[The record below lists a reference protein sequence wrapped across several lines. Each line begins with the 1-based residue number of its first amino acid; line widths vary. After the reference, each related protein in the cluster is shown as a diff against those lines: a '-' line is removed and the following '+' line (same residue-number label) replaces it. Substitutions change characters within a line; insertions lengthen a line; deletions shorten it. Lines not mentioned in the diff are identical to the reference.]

1 MPSKIRLSTADETE
15 LASELTDEVPIQQG
29 ESLTPVIYIPS
40 PISPVLLRFRL
51 MCAAGKPV
59 SRSTFFE
66 LRIDCYTSCHSA
78 KLRDLQKHLLNYAR
92 RVMNNLSRKNRKVIF
107 LSLWR
112 LARFLRYY
120 FQHKR
125 FQKDDSSTDLFIPY
139 LKLMPINTP
148 PTVKS

>member
-1 MPSKIRLSTADETE
+1 MTTVNQKRIRKTKTSRLSSLGPLPSKIRLSTADETE

-112 LARFLRYY
+112 RLCSIFAL
-120 FQHKR
+120 
-125 FQKDDSSTDLFIPY
+125 LF
-139 LKLMPINTP
+139 
-148 PTVKS
+148 SA